1 MAQEGLTTVNTGGA
15 TFGSPTSGTVQRFEA
30 GSQLST
36 SSDANFVNTTVNNA
50 LAGNQSSKVLTSNA
64 FKALSAADQNK
75 ITNAFAARAASLA
88 APIPAPKPAAVTPVA
103 VPKPKPAAVT
113 PVAVPKPKPAVVPL
127 APASV
132 NNPISATAPGTLSR
146 VATNTSVGKGVA
158 NAPGYLKAPVSAP
171 APWPS
176 ARVDNR
182 IVMQQVGISGSDPL
196 NKAGPSF
203 GGFKSVK
210 KPWQGPVE
218 AAPARAKAVSGSKA
232 RTSSK
237 SSKGR
242 SSKGRSSS
250 RGKKR

>member
-88 APIPAPKPAAVTPVA
+88 APIPA
-103 VPKPKPAAVT
+103 PKPAAVT